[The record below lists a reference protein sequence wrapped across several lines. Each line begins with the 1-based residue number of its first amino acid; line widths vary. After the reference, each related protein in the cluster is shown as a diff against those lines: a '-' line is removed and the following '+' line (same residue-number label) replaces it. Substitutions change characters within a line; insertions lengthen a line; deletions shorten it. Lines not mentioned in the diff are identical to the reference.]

1 MNAPGLE
8 QKLRVRALRF
18 SWIKDVVQAV
28 AFTAAGIWAI
38 YTFWY
43 RETYLPRVTDANV
56 ALRVQLDVLGQKD
69 GVVAIRARTLI
80 DNPGKATARIL
91 AVGLSAR
98 GLSALPGAREKLTQ
112 PALGELRVGEYVAVD
127 RTQGV
132 RSELIYDALGI
143 REPFDNRTNE
153 TLRPDGHTEQETV
166 LFVRRGTHDLLD
178 VEAHVAWTPLGVPPV
193 KDCYKIDRDAEGV
206 VFVTVS
212 GRKDRNCRL
221 STSIATT
228 SVSLW

>member
-8 QKLRVRALRF
+8 QKLWVRALRF

-43 RETYLPRVTDANV
+43 RETYLPRVTDANI

-69 GVVAIRARTLI
+69 GVVAVRARTLI

-91 AVGLSAR
+91 AVGLAAR
-98 GLSALPGAREKLTQ
+98 GLSAQAGPPEKLDQ
-112 PALGELRVGEYVAVD
+112 PPMGELKVGEYVAVD
-127 RTQGV
+127 RTQGTKG
-132 RSELIYDALGI
+132 ELIYDAIGV

-153 TLRPDGHTEQETV
+153 TLRPDGHVESETV
-166 LFVRRGTHDLLD
+166 LFVRRGAHDLLG
-178 VEAHVAWTPLGVPPV
+178 VEAQVSWMPLGIPPS
-193 KDCYKIDRDAEGV
+193 KDCYKVDRDAEGV
-206 VFVTVS
+206 VFVTVT
-212 GRKDRNCRL
+212 GKRDRNCRL
-221 STSIATT
+221 STSVAAT